1 MTRPIMSMSGATKWL
16 AERGVIADYHIDMDP
31 RQNKVADV
39 TPAVPGVHYI
49 MASVCHPDVFK
60 ALAGQRVTLF
70 HVYSGEMTYDW
81 VAEMDTGQQV
91 LRGGSTIGLTA
102 LHLGGYM
109 GYRHFEIHGMD
120 GSFSDLTRTRRH
132 AGPH

>member
-1 MTRPIMSMSGATKWL
+1 MVAAVSNHRRHAQMTLALQFGFPRLPRVEIDNNRVLTLAAYGPSLEDTYKQMTRPIMSMSGATKWL

-81 VAEMDTGQQV
+81 V
-91 LRGGSTIGLTA
+91 
-102 LHLGGYM
+102 
-109 GYRHFEIHGMD
+109 
-120 GSFSDLTRTRRH
+120 
-132 AGPH
+132 